1 MTAAMGQ
8 ATLDATELSIMILDS
23 LENSRRYAS
32 LHPGFAR
39 AFKFLQTGNRAL
51 LPGGRNTI
59 DGDLLYAS
67 VSMGKGKGESG
78 ARLETH
84 NKYIDI
90 QFTVSG
96 TDRIGWAPRSTCA
109 PFSEG
114 YDAARD
120 LEFYSNQPESW
131 SAVRKGYFAI
141 FFPEDAHAP
150 LATDDHVHKVV
161 MKIAT
166 EWPRS

>member
-1 MTAAMGQ
+1 MLAAMGQ
-8 ATLDATELSIMILDS
+8 AILGATELRIMILDS
-23 LENSRRYAS
+23 LENSRRYAA

-39 AFKFLQTGNRAL
+39 AFYFLQTVNLAL
-51 LPGGRNTI
+51 LPEGRNPI

-67 VSMGKGKGESG
+67 VSRGNGKGASG
-78 ARLETH
+78 SRLETH

-90 QFTVSG
+90 QFTISG
-96 TDRIGWAPRSTCA
+96 TDRIGWTPRSACA

-114 YDAARD
+114 YDAAHD
-120 LEFYSNQPESW
+120 LEFYSNKPESW
-131 SAVRKGYFAI
+131 SAVCKGYFAI

-150 LATDDHVHKVV
+150 LATADQVHKVV
-161 MKIAT
+161 VKIAA